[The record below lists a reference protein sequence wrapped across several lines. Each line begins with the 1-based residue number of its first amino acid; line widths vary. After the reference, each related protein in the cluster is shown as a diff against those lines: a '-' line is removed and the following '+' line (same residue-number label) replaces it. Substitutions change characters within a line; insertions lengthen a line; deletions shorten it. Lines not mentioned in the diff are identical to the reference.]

1 MNIKDITPEKL
12 MDALK
17 ANMDKAQDYLD
28 DDVKMEKLFRD
39 FEDKLKLVPK
49 IGDKLADIAIMASM
63 VRAYAKKQY
72 TEVSVATILL
82 AIAAVIY
89 VVAPID
95 LIPDAIPVVGFLDD
109 AGAVVLVLSMIDS
122 DLQKYVEWQKEQGIR
137 E

>member
-89 VVAPID
+89 VVTPID

-122 DLQKYVEWQKEQGIR
+122 DLQKYVEWQKAQGIR

>member
-89 VVAPID
+89 VVTPID

-109 AGAVVLVLSMIDS
+109 AGAVVLVLSMLDS

>member
-1 MNIKDITPEKL
+1 MAGGYDIIEKKEG
-12 MDALK
+12 ALK

>member
-49 IGDKLADIAIMASM
+49 IGDKLADIAIIASM

-89 VVAPID
+89 VVTPID

-109 AGAVVLVLSMIDS
+109 AGAVLLVLSMLDS

>member
-1 MNIKDITPEKL
+1 
-12 MDALK
+12 
-17 ANMDKAQDYLD
+17 
-28 DDVKMEKLFRD
+28 
-39 FEDKLKLVPK
+39 
-49 IGDKLADIAIMASM
+49 MASM

-89 VVAPID
+89 VVTPID

-109 AGAVVLVLSMIDS
+109 AGAVLLVLSMLDS

>member
-89 VVAPID
+89 VVTPID

-122 DLQKYVEWQKEQGIR
+122 DLQKYVEWQKGQGIR